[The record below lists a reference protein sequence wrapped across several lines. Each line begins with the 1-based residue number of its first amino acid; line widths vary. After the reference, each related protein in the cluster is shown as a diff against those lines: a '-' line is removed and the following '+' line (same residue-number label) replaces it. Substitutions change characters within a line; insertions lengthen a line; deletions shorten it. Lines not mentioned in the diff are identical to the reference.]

1 MGIWLKKRDF
11 KPYYKNQS
19 SKEKRIAHLLKT
31 TKLSYA
37 KIGKKLRVSDHSVTD
52 TNKKFKIRQRKPK
65 LSLFRPTN
73 ETWKANRGAE
83 IGRTKTKLKKNIAP
97 KRYIEKK
104 HGSKNADL
112 VSIGKTSRGTHII
125 VSKRNIDAAVKEGIK
140 RQGRPKIRRKTERN

>member
-19 SKEKRIAHLLKT
+19 SKERSIAHLLKT
-31 TKLSYA
+31 TKWSYA

-52 TNKKFKIRQRKPK
+52 TNKKLKIRQRKPK

-83 IGRTKTKLKKNIAP
+83 IGRAKTKLKKKIVNA
-97 KRYIEKK
+97 KTHVLLYGES
-104 HGSKNADL
+104 SK
-112 VSIGKTSRGTHII
+112 GKTNLVKDLNKLVGK
-125 VSKRNIDAAVKEGIK
+125 KRL
-140 RQGRPKIRRKTERN
+140 GRPKIRRKTEKKMKK